1 MMKRKYVSP
10 SVEVVTIVIE
20 RGFAASNDPYGV
32 DGAAGND
39 FENGNDYN
47 DL

>member
-20 RGFAASNDPYGV
+20 RGFAASTVENTYAPEGE
-32 DGAAGND
+32 AGMLQ
-39 FENGNDYN
+39 EGNTYEW
-47 DL
+47 